1 MHVTIEKPNVKG
13 ALQIETVSQDGMV
26 VIENVYYFPKA
37 DLADAKTAEKD
48 WIRRGTYTGPEFGN
62 LDQVSLFDTSSSVP
76 SANSL

>member
-1 MHVTIEKPNVKG
+1 MHVTIEKPGVKG
-13 ALQIETVSQDGMV
+13 ALQIETVCQDGVV

-62 LDQVSLFDTSSSVP
+62 LDQVGIGITTLSHY
-76 SANSL
+76 